1 MKNTTDK
8 VLEGI
13 TLFMDSTYGK
23 NYPWL
28 NSPSDFN
35 HEPLVRI
42 ADKITELTGM
52 KLVKYRLSDS
62 TCLANWTHRW
72 YFGLN
77 GSTSLN
83 LKTICDTLRSVVNAE
98 FDLEDPDKITVR
110 GQGFNLVLEVLV

>member
-13 TLFMDSTYGK
+13 TLFMDSTHSK

-35 HEPLVRI
+35 YEPLVMI
-42 ADKITELTGM
+42 AHKVTELTGM
-52 KLVKYRLSDS
+52 KLVKYRLSASND
-62 TCLANWTHRW
+62 LANWTHRW

-77 GSTSLN
+77 SSTSLN
-83 LKTICDTLRSVVNAE
+83 LKTICDTLISAVNTE
-98 FDLEDPDKITVR
+98 FDLEDLDKITVR